1 MHMTDTTFFGEG
13 LRSPER
19 PRGTRVSGRT
29 EQSMTLHTGDIPT
42 LTHLPFVG
50 EAPKVQNTSLPD
62 LAQAGAYYGGTYLNE
77 GVNAAQDGLEYFRQ
91 HGLFWGGTAIGLW
104 ALGKIKRTA
113 GWLKYKVG
121 EFFSPYR

>member
-1 MHMTDTTFFGEG
+1 MNRQELAFAGMGETPPSV
-13 LRSPER
+13 RAVQR
-19 PRGTRVSGRT
+19 PNLK
-29 EQSMTLHTGDIPT
+29 ENLYTGDIPT
-42 LTHLPFVG
+42 TFTHVPFVGG

-62 LAQAGAYYGGTYLNE
+62 IAAAGAYYGGVAANE
-77 GVNAAQDGLEYFRQ
+77 GINAAQDGLEYLRE
-91 HGLFWGGTAIGLW
+91 HGLFFLGTGIGLW